1 MRFDRQVHRADTRP
15 VAGAYLN
22 NQLLVAMPALADPN
36 FSHSVTLVCEHSERG
51 ALGIVINRPLEMK
64 LSEVLEQLSLSTEDA
79 RLRDMPVLAG
89 GPVQRDRGFVLHRPG
104 AQPWESTMP
113 VSDTLCVTTSRD
125 VLAAMAEGKG
135 PAQAVIAL
143 GYAGWEA
150 GQLEEE
156 VLQNAWLTV
165 PCDDALV
172 FELPY
177 EQRWHA
183 AARLL
188 GVELSRISTQAG
200 RA

>member
-1 MRFDRQVHRADTRP
+1 MA
-15 VAGAYLN
+15 AGSYLH
-22 NQLLVAMPALADPN
+22 NQLLVAMPSLADPN
-36 FSHSVTLVCEHSERG
+36 FSHSVTLVCEHNARG

-64 LSEVLEQLSLSTEDA
+64 MSEVLEQLSLVTENQQLA
-79 RLRDMPVLAG
+79 AMPVLAG

-104 AQPWESTMP
+104 PQDWESTMP
-113 VSDTLCVTTSRD
+113 VSDSLHVTTSRD
-125 VLAAMAEGKG
+125 VLAALAQGSG

-150 GQLEEE
+150 GQLDEEL
-156 VLQNAWLTV
+156 LQNAWLTV
-165 PCDDALV
+165 PCDDALI

>member
-1 MRFDRQVHRADTRP
+1 MAG
-15 VAGAYLN
+15 GAYLN
-22 NQLLVAMPALADPN
+22 NQLLVAMPSLADPN
-36 FSHSVTLVCEHSERG
+36 FSHSVTLICEHTGRG

-64 LSEVLEQLSLSTEDA
+64 MAQVFEQLSLVTEDP
-79 RLRDMPVLAG
+79 RLRDLPVLGG

-104 AQPWESTMP
+104 NREWDSTLP
-113 VSDTLCVTTSRD
+113 VSETLHVTTSRD
-125 VLAAMAEGKG
+125 VLAAMAQGDG

-143 GYAGWEA
+143 GYAGWDA

-172 FELPY
+172 FDLPFD
-177 EQRWHA
+177 QRWHA
-183 AARLL
+183 AARLV
-188 GVELSRISTQAG
+188 GVELSRMSHQAG

>member
-1 MRFDRQVHRADTRP
+1 M
-15 VAGAYLN
+15 GMGGYLN
-22 NQLLVAMPALADPN
+22 NQLLVAMPSLADPN
-36 FSHSVTLVCEHSERG
+36 FSHSVTLICEHNERG
-51 ALGIVINRPLEMK
+51 ALGLVINRPLEMRM
-64 LSEVLEQLSLSTEDA
+64 SEVLDQLSLATEDA
-79 RLRDMPVLAG
+79 RLRDMPVLGG

-104 AQPWESTMP
+104 PQGWESTMP
-113 VSDTLCVTTSRD
+113 VSDTLHVTTSRD
-125 VLAAMAEGKG
+125 VLAAMATGVG
-135 PAQAVIAL
+135 PKQAVVAL

-150 GQLEEE
+150 GQLDEEL
-156 VLQNAWLTV
+156 LQNAWLTV
-165 PCDDALV
+165 PCDDSLI

>member
-1 MRFDRQVHRADTRP
+1 MS
-15 VAGAYLN
+15 AGAYLN
-22 NQLLVAMPALADPN
+22 NQLLVAMPSLADPN
-36 FSHSVTLVCEHSERG
+36 FSHSVTLVCEHNERG
-51 ALGIVINRPLEMK
+51 ALGLVINRPLEMRMA
-64 LSEVLEQLSLSTEDA
+64 EVLDQLSLATEDA

-104 AQPWESTMP
+104 AQSWESTMR
-113 VSDTLCVTTSRD
+113 VSDALHVTTSRD
-125 VLAAMAEGKG
+125 VLAAMARGDG
-135 PAQAVIAL
+135 PRPAVIAL

-150 GQLEEE
+150 GQLDEEL
-156 VLQNAWLTV
+156 LQNAWLTV
-165 PCDDALV
+165 PCDDALI

>member
-1 MRFDRQVHRADTRP
+1 
-15 VAGAYLN
+15 
-22 NQLLVAMPALADPN
+22 
-36 FSHSVTLVCEHSERG
+36 
-51 ALGIVINRPLEMK
+51 
-64 LSEVLEQLSLSTEDA
+64 
-79 RLRDMPVLAG
+79 
-89 GPVQRDRGFVLHRPG
+89 
-104 AQPWESTMP
+104 MP
-113 VSDTLCVTTSRD
+113 VSDTLHVTTSRD
-125 VLAAMAEGKG
+125 VLAAMAQGTG
-135 PAQAVIAL
+135 PKQAVIAL

-150 GQLEEE
+150 GQLDEE

-165 PCDDALV
+165 PCDDALI

>member
-1 MRFDRQVHRADTRP
+1 MRPDRP
-15 VAGAYLN
+15 V
-22 NQLLVAMPALADPN
+22 Q
-36 FSHSVTLVCEHSERG
+36 
-51 ALGIVINRPLEMK
+51 K
-64 LSEVLEQLSLSTEDA
+64 
-79 RLRDMPVLAG
+79 
-89 GPVQRDRGFVLHRPG
+89 DRGFVLHRPG
-104 AQPWESTMP
+104 REAFESTMP
-113 VSDTLCVTTSRD
+113 VSDTLHVTTSRD
-125 VLAAMAEGKG
+125 VLASMARGDG

-165 PCDDALV
+165 PCDDALI

-188 GVELSRISTQAG
+188 GVELSRISSQAG